1 MEAQLRNLVKLSAYE
16 VMEAQ
21 LRSEESAPLIRGI
34 ENNVND
40 DASDQEKHPCNLAT
54 IQGEI
59 RVGPS
64 HQARLPPCKP
74 LTRPHEM
81 PERCEA
87 REELRWSPV
96 VPDCDLMMYLRAAR
110 SMAAFAGMC
119 DGGSAEDGCIAA
131 SRDDTTINA
140 MDLLHESCYD
150 TGTALQALVKNPIP
164 PGIDKKWLEDE
175 TKRFVKGLRQYGKNF
190 FKIRKELLPHK
201 ETADLVEFYYLWKKS
216 PGALTSRTHRRNRRQ
231 NSLRRIK
238 PSPIK
243 QNRPTSNDFMDGS
256 SGSDE
261 GEDSE
266 DSDSREVATGY
277 TCQNCLTTTSKD
289 WAPVGKD
296 LAVMC
301 TECRLYYA
309 KHEKLRPVDSK
320 ENLPFLF
327 QPVKEE
333 DNESGKH
340 IMRTRRSKERQSPK
354 TIGNDIS
361 ATVKAERKSPGA
373 AGNCNSSSTE
383 RDKKKKQLTEVQKG
397 KKRIKEEK
405 TSLKE
410 NDDIK
415 SENQKKKSRP
425 NSPSESI
432 CTESSVSNEEI
443 PVDNETPSSPSP
455 IASPVASPAPL
466 LPELP
471 TPAVTEREP
480 DLPPESETA
489 PMDVEMTVSVKEEF
503 IPPVTPESVMCPVE
517 VKQEIVAS
525 EVEEPEN
532 SEESTNPSEPLE
544 LVDKIKQEMPVTSY
558 TPSPVQSPVCY
569 APPVDEPPL
578 PVTEETSADMSEPP
592 QYASPNNDAT
602 SDENQIPNPMQ
613 YPGPPPKNI
622 KMEPVDIAA
631 SPPPPPPIIETVHH
645 PHAYGSTSSTTT
657 MFSNNISIAMANSSV
672 SGSISASSSIS
683 LSYHNHSKMPYPTHS
698 TLIATSHSQSSMS
711 AFNYRPFSPQYP
723 YAPALPP
730 FPHMPPQ
737 PLKHKYS
744 NNTPS
749 HSPNNTHTPPPTSSP
764 YGTTPLHQQY
774 QESPPPNKS
783 HSHNDNS
790 SNYPRN
796 SQSSNVMQS
805 PPVSSHSSVPNQ
817 SSSHGSSKSP
827 SSYGMQNQSN
837 QNSSSQKAAPQPA
850 HQSSLYSQMGMSPH
864 ASIKGNSL
872 SHQLPRPHPLSQQ
885 HSQPGLPTSSQHLP
899 PTTYV
904 ASLPPQVP
912 LSQNPMHVP
921 SERQMESE
929 KCSVI
934 QEPVT
939 IEEEEEMETH
949 YLRGPSPDPRVE
961 DVECHRSQSAIF
973 LRHWNRGEFNS
984 CTRTDLTFKP
994 VPDSKLARKRE
1005 ERARKAAEKE
1015 REETKARLGSTP
1027 DSKAGSNSQTE
1038 GHHMSPFDRHVQRNG
1053 PDTPALRQLSEYA
1066 RPHAAAF
1073 PPGYARPGQP
1083 MGVLPHGIDPLLH
1096 YQLTT
1101 GVYGA
1106 AARERLEIEMER
1118 EKRERDLHD
1127 KLKAEYEMKARMPAG
1142 TYDPHWIEIQ
1152 RRYAMQGGP
1161 AVSLAQAHAGMNHA
1175 PFGLYTPAE
1184 RERLGIPP
1192 NVSVTEAAA
1201 MDRMNAERAHSERLM
1216 LSTDPLLRLQ
1226 MAGLAPE
1233 LHTHAH
1239 THAHAHTHLHL
1250 HPHDAVSAAAAAA
1263 AAMGVPAHPGMEP
1276 GVHPSGSHPLLPPT
1290 GFAAGGPRPGIVPRA
1305 ELLHPAASG
1314 MLRPPYDEQFAHQM
1328 LAQHEH
1334 LQRQIIMERER
1345 YAHMGGPMGHP
1356 SPLISQH
1363 EEFLRNAVG
1372 LSYL

>member
-1 MEAQLRNLVKLSAYE
+1 
-16 VMEAQ
+16 
-21 LRSEESAPLIRGI
+21 
-34 ENNVND
+34 
-40 DASDQEKHPCNLAT
+40 
-54 IQGEI
+54 
-59 RVGPS
+59 
-64 HQARLPPCKP
+64 
-74 LTRPHEM
+74 M
-81 PERCEA
+81 PEKCEA
-87 REELRWSPV
+87 LEELRWSPG

-119 DGGSAEDGCIAA
+119 DGGSAEDGCAAA

-150 TGTALQALVKNPIP
+150 TGRALQALVKNPIP
-164 PGIDKKWLEDE
+164 VSIEKKWPDE
-175 TKRFVKGLRQYGKNF
+175 EQKRFVKGLRQYGKNF
-190 FKIRKELLPHK
+190 FKIRKELFPHK
-201 ETADLVEFYYLWKKS
+201 ETADVVEWYYLWKKS

-231 NSLRRIK
+231 NTLRNKK

-266 DSDSREVATGY
+266 DSDSRDNTGY

-289 WAPVGKD
+289 WLPVGKD

-301 TECRLYYA
+301 TECRLYFK
-309 KHEKLRPVDSK
+309 KHGELRPVDSK
-320 ENLPFLF
+320 DNLPFLF

-354 TIGNDIS
+354 TVSNDIS
-361 ATVKAERKSPGA
+361 ATVKVERKSPGVA
-373 AGNCNSSSTE
+373 NNCNTGSTD
-383 RDKKKKQLTEVQKG
+383 RDKKKKPVLDTAQKG

-405 TSLKE
+405 DE
-410 NDDIK
+410 IEDAK
-415 SENQKKKSRP
+415 SENQRKKNRP
-425 NSPSESI
+425 DSPSESI
-432 CTESSVSNEEI
+432 CTESSTSNEEV
-443 PVDNETPSSPSP
+443 PVDNEAPSSPSP
-455 IASPVASPAPL
+455 GASPVTSPLPL

-471 TPAVTEREP
+471 APANVERESEILP
-480 DLPPESETA
+480 DTETT
-489 PMDVEMTVSVKEEF
+489 PTDVEMPVSIKEEF
-503 IPPVTPESVMCPVE
+503 IPPVTPEPALCPVE
-517 VKQEIVAS
+517 VKQELIPS
-525 EVEEPEN
+525 EVDESEN
-532 SEESTNPSEPLE
+532 NEQPPIPSEQLE
-544 LVDKIKQEMPVTSY
+544 LVDKIKQEIPLSSY
-558 TPSPVQSPVCY
+558 TPSPVLSPTCY
-569 APPVDEPPL
+569 APPVNEQPSTAVEESSVEMTEPAQYMSST
-578 PVTEETSADMSEPP
+578 VETPP
-592 QYASPNNDAT
+592 EDVQLSNSMN
-602 SDENQIPNPMQ
+602 
-613 YPGPPPKNI
+613 YPGPPPKSI
-622 KMEPVDIAA
+622 KMEPVDI
-631 SPPPPPPIIETVHH
+631 SSSPPPPPIIEPVHH
-645 PHAYGSTSSTTT
+645 PHAFGSTSSTTT
-657 MFSNNISIAMANSSV
+657 MFSNNISIAMSNSSV

-683 LSYHNHSKMPYPTHS
+683 LSYHNHTKMPYPTHS

-737 PLKHKYS
+737 PIKHKYS

-749 HSPNNTHTPPPTSSP
+749 DSPNNTHTPPPTSSP
-764 YGTTPLHQQY
+764 YNSAPLPLHQQY

-783 HSHNDNS
+783 HSHNENS
-790 SNYPRN
+790 TPFPRS
-796 SQSSNVMQS
+796 SQSSSSMQS
-805 PPVSSHSSVPNQ
+805 PPISSHSSTPNQ
-817 SSSHGSSKSP
+817 SASHVSSKSP
-827 SSYGMQNQSN
+827 SSYGVQGQNNQNTSN
-837 QNSSSQKAAPQPA
+837 QKSAPQPA
-850 HQSSLYSQMGMSPH
+850 HQSSMYSQIGMSPH
-864 ASIKGNSL
+864 TPIKGNSL

-885 HSQPGLPTSSQHLP
+885 HSQSGLPTSSQHLP

-904 ASLPPQVP
+904 TNLPSQVP
-912 LSQNPMHVP
+912 LSQNTIHVS
-921 SERQMESE
+921 SERPVESE

-939 IEEEEEMETH
+939 IEEEEEIEPH
-949 YLRGPSPDPRVE
+949 YPFRGPSPEPRVE

-1027 DSKAGSNSQTE
+1027 DNKPGSSSQAE

-1066 RPHAAAF
+1066 RPHATAF

-1096 YQLTT
+1096 YQLTS
-1101 GVYGA
+1101 GMYGA
-1106 AARERLEIEMER
+1106 AARENYRLEIEMER

-1127 KLKAEYEMKARMPAG
+1127 KLKAEYEMKTRMPAG
-1142 TYDPHWIEIQ
+1142 TYDPHWIELQ

-1192 NVSVTEAAA
+1192 NVPVSEAAA

-1216 LSTDPLLRLQ
+1216 LGTDPLLRLQ

-1263 AAMGVPAHPGMEP
+1263 AAMGVPTHPGMEP

-1290 GFAAGGPRPGIVPRA
+1290 GFAGGPRPGIVPRA
-1305 ELLHPAASG
+1305 ELLHPGTAG
-1314 MLRPPYDEQFAHQM
+1314 MLRAPYDEQFAHQM
-1328 LAQHEH
+1328 IAQHEH
-1334 LQRQIIMERER
+1334 LQRQILMERER
-1345 YAHMGGPMGHP
+1345 YAHMGGPMAHP

-1363 EEFLRNAVG
+1363 EEFLRQQQQREREIKLRTLEEAARGGRPPMN
-1372 LSYL
+1372 

>member
-1 MEAQLRNLVKLSAYE
+1 
-16 VMEAQ
+16 
-21 LRSEESAPLIRGI
+21 
-34 ENNVND
+34 
-40 DASDQEKHPCNLAT
+40 
-54 IQGEI
+54 
-59 RVGPS
+59 
-64 HQARLPPCKP
+64 
-74 LTRPHEM
+74 M
-81 PERCEA
+81 PEKCEA
-87 REELRWSPV
+87 REELRWSPG

-119 DGGSAEDGCIAA
+119 DGGSAEDGCVAA

-150 TGTALQALVKNPIP
+150 TGRALQALVKNPIP
-164 PGIDKKWLEDE
+164 PGIEKKWLDE
-175 TKRFVKGLRQYGKNF
+175 EQKRFVKGLRQYGKNF

-231 NSLRRIK
+231 NTLRRIK
-238 PSPIK
+238 PSPVK
-243 QNRPTSNDFMDGS
+243 QNRPASNDFMDGS

-266 DSDSREVATGY
+266 DSDSRGDVTGY

-289 WAPVGKD
+289 WLPVGKD

-301 TECRLYYA
+301 TECRLYYK
-309 KHEKLRPVDSK
+309 KHGELRPVDTK
-320 ENLPFLF
+320 DNLPFLF

-333 DNESGKH
+333 DSESGKH
-340 IMRTRRSKERQSPK
+340 VMRTRRSKERQSPK

-361 ATVKAERKSPGA
+361 ATVKVERKSPGVA
-373 AGNCNSSSTE
+373 TNCNTNNA
-383 RDKKKKQLTEVQKG
+383 DKKKKQTVDNSQKG
-397 KKRIKEEK
+397 KKRVKEEK
-405 TSLKE
+405 TSPDE
-410 NDDIK
+410 NEDTK
-415 SENQKKKSRP
+415 PEKKKIRSD
-425 NSPSESI
+425 SPSESV
-432 CTESSVSNEEI
+432 CTESSVSNEEV

-455 IASPVASPAPL
+455 GGSPVASPAPI

-471 TPAVTEREP
+471 APAALEREP
-480 DLPPESETA
+480 EVPPETETA
-489 PMDVEMTVSVKEEF
+489 PLDVEMPVSVKEEF
-503 IPPVTPESVMCPVE
+503 IPPCTPEPVICPIE
-517 VKQEIVAS
+517 VKQELPTS

-532 SEESTNPSEPLE
+532 SEESTNPSEQLE
-544 LVDKIKQEMPVTSY
+544 LVEKIKQETSIPSY
-558 TPSPVQSPVCY
+558 TPSPVPSPACY
-569 APPVDEPPL
+569 APTAEEPAPSVAEE
-578 PVTEETSADMSEPP
+578 PSVEMTEPAPYTSPSAEAPP
-592 QYASPNNDAT
+592 EDSQV
-602 SDENQIPNPMQ
+602 PNPMH
-613 YPGPPPKNI
+613 YPGPPPKSI

-631 SPPPPPPIIETVHH
+631 SPPPPPIIEPVHH
-645 PHAYGSTSSTTT
+645 PHAYGSTSSSTTA
-657 MFSNNISIAMANSSV
+657 MFSNNISINQSMTNSSV

-683 LSYHNHSKMPYPTHS
+683 LSYHSHSKMPYPTHS

-737 PLKHKYS
+737 PLKHKYG

-764 YGTTPLHQQY
+764 YNAAPLPLHQQY

-783 HSHNDNS
+783 HSHNENS
-790 SNYPRN
+790 ANFPRN
-796 SQSSNVMQS
+796 SQSSSVQS

-817 SSSHGSSKSP
+817 SASHGSSKSP
-827 SSYGMQNQSN
+827 SSYGMQNQSS
-837 QNSSSQKAAPQPA
+837 QNSSSQKTMPQPA
-850 HQSSLYSQMGMSPH
+850 HQSSMYSQIGMNQHTP
-864 ASIKGNSL
+864 IKGSSL

-885 HSQPGLPTSSQHLP
+885 HPQSGLPTSSQHLP

-904 ASLPPQVP
+904 ANMPPQVP
-912 LSQNPMHVP
+912 MSQNPLHVS
-921 SERQMESE
+921 SERQIESE

-939 IEEEEEMETH
+939 IEEEEEVETH
-949 YLRGPSPDPRVE
+949 YPYRGPSPDPRVE

-984 CTRTDLTFKP
+984 CCRTDLTFKP

-1027 DSKAGSNSQTE
+1027 DNKPGSSSQAD

-1096 YQLTT
+1096 YQLTS
-1101 GVYGA
+1101 GMYGA
-1106 AARERLEIEMER
+1106 AARESYRLEIEMER

-1142 TYDPHWIEIQ
+1142 TYDPHWIELQ

-1184 RERLGIPP
+1184 RERLGIPQ
-1192 NVSVTEAAA
+1192 NVPVSEAAA

-1216 LSTDPLLRLQ
+1216 LGTDPLLRLQ

-1305 ELLHPAASG
+1305 ELLHPGTAG

-1334 LQRQIIMERER
+1334 LQRQIFMERER
-1345 YAHMGGPMGHP
+1345 YAHMGGPMAHP

-1363 EEFLRNAVG
+1363 EEFLRQQQQREREIKLRTLEEAARGGRPPMN
-1372 LSYL
+1372 

>member
-1 MEAQLRNLVKLSAYE
+1 
-16 VMEAQ
+16 
-21 LRSEESAPLIRGI
+21 
-34 ENNVND
+34 
-40 DASDQEKHPCNLAT
+40 
-54 IQGEI
+54 
-59 RVGPS
+59 
-64 HQARLPPCKP
+64 
-74 LTRPHEM
+74 M
-81 PERCEA
+81 PEKCEA
-87 REELRWSPV
+87 REELRWSPG

-119 DGGSAEDGCIAA
+119 DGGSAEDGCVAA

-150 TGTALQALVKNPIP
+150 TGRALQALVKNPIP
-164 PGIDKKWLEDE
+164 PGIEKKWLDE
-175 TKRFVKGLRQYGKNF
+175 EQKRFVKGLRQYGKNF

-231 NSLRRIK
+231 NTLRRIK
-238 PSPIK
+238 PSPVK
-243 QNRPTSNDFMDGS
+243 QNRPASNDFMDGS

-266 DSDSREVATGY
+266 DSDSRGDVTGY

-289 WAPVGKD
+289 WLPVGKD

-301 TECRLYYA
+301 TECRLYYK
-309 KHEKLRPVDSK
+309 KHGELRPVDTK
-320 ENLPFLF
+320 DNLPFLF

-333 DNESGKH
+333 DSESGKH
-340 IMRTRRSKERQSPK
+340 VMRTRRSKERQSPK

-361 ATVKAERKSPGA
+361 ATVKVERKSPGVA
-373 AGNCNSSSTE
+373 SNCNTNNS
-383 RDKKKKQLTEVQKG
+383 DKKKKQTVDNTQKG
-397 KKRIKEEK
+397 KKRVKEEK
-405 TSLKE
+405 TSPDE
-410 NDDIK
+410 NEDIK
-415 SENQKKKSRP
+415 PEKKKIRP
-425 NSPSESI
+425 DSPSESV
-432 CTESSVSNEEI
+432 CTESSVSNEEV

-455 IASPVASPAPL
+455 GGSPVASPAPI

-471 TPAVTEREP
+471 APAAVEREP
-480 DLPPESETA
+480 EVPPEAEAA
-489 PMDVEMTVSVKEEF
+489 PLDVEMPVSVKEEF
-503 IPPVTPESVMCPVE
+503 IPPGTPEPVMCPIE
-517 VKQEIVAS
+517 VKQELPTS

-532 SEESTNPSEPLE
+532 SEESTNPSEQLE
-544 LVDKIKQEMPVTSY
+544 LVEKIKQEISLPSY
-558 TPSPVQSPVCY
+558 TPSPAPSPACY
-569 APPVDEPPL
+569 APAAEEPAPPVNEEPP
-578 PVTEETSADMSEPP
+578 VEMTEPAPYTSPSADAPP
-592 QYASPNNDAT
+592 EDSQV
-602 SDENQIPNPMQ
+602 PNPMH
-613 YPGPPPKNI
+613 YPGPPPKSI

-631 SPPPPPPIIETVHH
+631 SPPPPPIIEPVHH
-645 PHAYGSTSSTTT
+645 PHAYGSTSSSTTA
-657 MFSNNISIAMANSSV
+657 MFSNNISINQSMTNSSV

-683 LSYHNHSKMPYPTHS
+683 LSYHSHSKMPYPTHS

-737 PLKHKYS
+737 PLKHKYG

-764 YGTTPLHQQY
+764 YNAAPLPLHQQY

-783 HSHNDNS
+783 HSHNENS
-790 SNYPRN
+790 ANFPRN
-796 SQSSNVMQS
+796 SQSSSSVQS

-817 SSSHGSSKSP
+817 SASHGSSKSP
-827 SSYGMQNQSN
+827 SSYGMQNQSS
-837 QNSSSQKAAPQPA
+837 QNSSSQKTVPQPA
-850 HQSSLYSQMGMSPH
+850 HQSSMYSQIGMNQHTP
-864 ASIKGNSL
+864 IKGSSL

-885 HSQPGLPTSSQHLP
+885 HPQSGLPTSSQHLP

-904 ASLPPQVP
+904 ANMPPQVP
-912 LSQNPMHVP
+912 ISQNPLHVT
-921 SERQMESE
+921 SERQIESE

-939 IEEEEEMETH
+939 IEEEEEVETH
-949 YLRGPSPDPRVE
+949 YPYRGPSPDPRVE

-984 CTRTDLTFKP
+984 CCRTDLTFKP

-1027 DSKAGSNSQTE
+1027 DNKPGSSSQAD

-1096 YQLTT
+1096 YQLTS
-1101 GVYGA
+1101 GMYGA

-1142 TYDPHWIEIQ
+1142 TYDPHWIELQ

-1192 NVSVTEAAA
+1192 NVPVSEAAA

-1216 LSTDPLLRLQ
+1216 LGTDPLLRLQ

-1290 GFAAGGPRPGIVPRA
+1290 GFAAGGPRQGIVPRA
-1305 ELLHPAASG
+1305 ELLHPGAAG
-1314 MLRPPYDEQFAHQM
+1314 MLRPPYDEQFAHQ
-1328 LAQHEH
+1328 
-1334 LQRQIIMERER
+1334 LQKMYTVIEMEIF
-1345 YAHMGGPMGHP
+1345 YHILHTNGGALQWYFYGGR
-1356 SPLISQH
+1356 S
-1363 EEFLRNAVG
+1363 V
-1372 LSYL
+1372 